1 MNKLVLSLGACLM
14 GAVALGVEN
23 PLPKWAFGGFELPAG
38 VNPVIKPN
46 AATKFPCPMQKRP
59 IKWEESDTF
68 NPAATIKDG
77 KIHVLYRAEDNT
89 HQGVGSRT
97 SRIGLAVSK
106 DGVTMAREPK
116 PVLFPGGD
124 DQKKFDCPGGCEDPR
139 VAVTEDG
146 LYVMTYTSW
155 NRQCPRLCIATSRDL
170 RHWTKHGPAFAKAQN
185 GRFLNMGCKS
195 GAIVT
200 EPSAKD
206 PSRYVIAKIHGK
218 YLMYWGEAAIDAA
231 TSDDLVNWNPVT
243 KQDGSLRDLVKPR
256 PGFFDSTLVE
266 VGPAAIKTQYGIVV
280 LYNGRNG
287 HGDIADKRYGQ
298 GTYCGGQVLFD
309 NRDPYMPAARLDEPY
324 FRPLADFERKG
335 QYAEGTVFTEGLVFY
350 KEKWYMYY
358 GCADSFVGVAVWDPK
373 KGNRCGDP
381 LPEAK

>member
-1 MNKLVLSLGACLM
+1 MNKLVLSLGVCLM

-23 PLPKWAFGGFELPAG
+23 PLPKWAFGGFERPAG

-97 SRIGLAVSK
+97 SRIGLAVPK

-185 GRFLNMGCKS
+185 GRFLNMSCKS

-243 KQDGSLRDLVKPR
+243 KQDGSMRDFVKPS
-256 PGFFDSTLVE
+256 P
-266 VGPAAIKTQYGIVV
+266 
-280 LYNGRNG
+280 
-287 HGDIADKRYGQ
+287 
-298 GTYCGGQVLFD
+298 GQVD
-309 NRDPYMPAARLDEPY
+309 
-324 FRPLADFERKG
+324 
-335 QYAEGTVFTEGLVFY
+335 QTHV
-350 KEKWYMYY
+350 
-358 GCADSFVGVAVWDPK
+358 
-373 KGNRCGDP
+373 
-381 LPEAK
+381 